1 MRFWIAVALAALTL
15 LPPVSSAGDRDSKT
29 SEADRIHFEH
39 DVKPGQLLD
48 IDLGTGGSIRI
59 RTWDK
64 NEVRVS
70 ADPLETRCPHG
81 VLSFDRTSRGVL
93 LKSEYDGDSGD
104 THTCS
109 FAVEI
114 QVPRKFDVRIRSAG
128 GQISIDDLSGRI
140 EGRTGGGQLQLDRVA
155 GEVDLSTGGGQIR
168 LRDCNLDGRL
178 STGGGQVRFENVVG
192 DVRATSGSEDK
203 VVRGK
208 PRS

>member
-1 MRFWIAVALAALTL
+1 MRLWNATLLAALTL
-15 LPPVSSAGDRDSKT
+15 LPGALSAGDRDTET

-48 IDLGTGGSIRI
+48 IDLDTGGGIRI

-64 NEVRVS
+64 NLVRVS
-70 ADPLETRCPHG
+70 ADPLGDRCPDA
-81 VLSFDRTSRGVL
+81 VLSFDHTPRGVL
-93 LKSEYDGDSGD
+93 LESEYERHPGNHHS
-104 THTCS
+104 CS

-128 GQISIDDLSGRI
+128 GQISIDGLHGRV
-140 EGRTGGGQLQLDRVA
+140 EGRTGGGQIQLDHVS
-155 GEVDLSTGGGQIR
+155 GKVDLSTGGGQIR
-168 LRDCNLDGRL
+168 VRDCDLDGRL
-178 STGGGQVRFENVVG
+178 STGGGQVRFENVIG

-208 PRS
+208 PRA